1 MGKRIQKNSKNHKRS
16 NRVSKENNKDTRTN
30 KKSKS
35 KKSSASPKNL
45 GNILGKTVK
54 RFTPFLNDVFQ
65 KLTDI
70 RQENKVTYSV
80 PHFMW
85 GGILMFLLLLES
97 RRQYR
102 YEKKSDIFIKNL
114 LKLSKSKEMKAC
126 DPDTIGN
133 FLEKLSPTELEVIPA
148 MLVKHLI
155 RIKALDQYRFM
166 GSFLIAIDGT
176 GVRKYNKRHCKY
188 CLTKRDKKTKK
199 TYYYHNV
206 LEAKLTTLNGF
217 NFCIATESIK
227 NPKKY
232 PTKQDCEF
240 NAFKRLAPKL
250 KGYFPRLNMCL
261 LLDALYSKAPI
272 FKICREYTWKYIITF
287 KAGSMRS
294 FYKDVWKKKQRKKE
308 NRKEIENKNITQ
320 QFSWINFMEYKEEY
334 LVNAI
339 FCHEVT
345 YKKNRPRPK
354 VNDYAWI
361 TNINEL
367 SYKNVDK
374 IANEAGRLR
383 WNIEEAFNIQK
394 NGGYNLEHSYSIN
407 NNASENWY
415 YLMQIAHA
423 LNQLM
428 TKSNLFI
435 DFTRQMGSL
444 KNFAKRL
451 AEHLRC
457 LLIDP
462 NIWIYNNFQIRF
474 NTS

>member
-1 MGKRIQKNSKNHKRS
+1 MGRRVQKNPKNNKRS
-16 NRVSKENNKDTRTN
+16 NRVSKANNKDARKN

-35 KKSSASPKNL
+35 KKPKDPPRNL

-54 RFTPFLNDVFQ
+54 RFCPFLNNSFK
-65 KLTDI
+65 KLSDY
-70 RQENKVTYSV
+70 RQQSKVTYSV

-85 GGILMFLLLLES
+85 SGILMFLLLLES

-102 YEKKSDIFIKNL
+102 CEKKSKNFVKNL
-114 LKLSKSKEMKAC
+114 LKLTQTKEGKAC
-126 DPDTIGN
+126 DPDTIGC
-133 FLEKLSPTELEVIPA
+133 FLEKLPPSELEVIPA
-148 MLVKHLI
+148 MLVNHLI
-155 RIKALDQYRFM
+155 RSKALDHYRFM
-166 GSFLIAIDGT
+166 GYFLIAIDGT
-176 GVRKYNKRHCKY
+176 GIRKYNKRHCEH
-188 CLTKRDKKTKK
+188 CLTSKDKKTGK
-199 TYYYHNV
+199 TYYYHKL
-206 LEAKLTTLNGF
+206 LEAKLTTINGF
-217 NFCIATESIK
+217 SFCIASEFIK
-227 NPKKY
+227 NPKKH

-250 KGYFPRLNMCL
+250 KQYFPKLNMCL

-272 FKICREYTWKYIITF
+272 LKICKKNIWKYIITF
-287 KAGSMRS
+287 KEGSMPT
-294 FYKDVWKKKQRKKE
+294 FYKEVWRIKQKNIA
-308 NRKEIENKNITQ
+308 NRKEVKNKNIIQT
-320 QFSWINFMEYKEEY
+320 FSWVNFIEYQKDYLINA
-334 LVNAI
+334 L

-345 YKKNRPRPK
+345 TKKDGSIK
-354 VNDYAWI
+354 INDFAWI

-407 NNASENWY
+407 NEASENWY

-423 LNQLM
+423 LNQIM

-435 DFTRQMGSL
+435 DFKAQMGSL

-451 AEHLRC
+451 AEHLRF
-457 LLIDP
+457 LLIDSD
-462 NIWIYNNFQIRF
+462 IWTNNNFQIRF
-474 NTS
+474 NSS